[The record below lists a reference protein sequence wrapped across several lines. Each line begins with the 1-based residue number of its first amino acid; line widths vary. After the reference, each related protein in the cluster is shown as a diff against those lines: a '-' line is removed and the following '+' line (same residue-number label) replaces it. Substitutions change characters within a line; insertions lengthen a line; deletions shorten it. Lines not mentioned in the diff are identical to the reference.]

1 MRSSS
6 AFAASR
12 SALHVG
18 MDSRL
23 QRGHVCS
30 LNRHRYGTSAALPES
45 YDSRLADATSSSL
58 EFFVFVFIALLATD
72 ETLVYFDDA
81 AQLVKVIARAARL
94 AQTLQHEPSGLLGN
108 ANLFPEL
115 QTGDAFACG
124 YEQIHGVEP
133 LVQGN
138 MGPLEDRACTDRE
151 IEGTGIAAIEAN
163 LRLFP
168 DALTA
173 LTLRA
178 ERSVRPEPRFQIE
191 TRRLRRRE
199 HLEKLEGTDCAFAHR
214 GFPLSALSSRSHDAK
229 SRHTSPMCSRPPGV
243 STSPAAS
250 CSRYEAMICWIAAHT
265 LSLALAGGFKGMP
278 DAIARELQ
286 GSQYSPGCF
295 PWGQECEVSWPN
307 PSCKII
313 GIPPIARPFRG
324 MGILRCSDPAVRIGR
339 RAICSLGRHRSNE
352 YTGDTLG
359 SCRDRKLGNRTLGN
373 VRSRSSYVPRPKLD
387 SFTNS
392 QVKHSHPNGDKQT
405 RSGPSERYK
414 PVHMLRVG

>member
-115 QTGDAFACG
+115 QTGDALAIG
-124 YEQIHGVEP
+124 NEQIHRVEP
-133 LVQGN
+133 LMEGN
-138 MGPLEDRACTDRE
+138 VAALEDRACTDGE

-163 LRLFP
+163 LGLLA
-168 DALTA
+168 DAFTA
-173 LTLRA
+173 LALRA
-178 ERSVRPEPRFQIE
+178 ESAVRPETRFE
-191 TRRLRRRE
+191 VNPGRLR
-199 HLEKLEGTDCAFAHR
+199 
-214 GFPLSALSSRSHDAK
+214 
-229 SRHTSPMCSRPPGV
+229 
-243 STSPAAS
+243 
-250 CSRYEAMICWIAAHT
+250 
-265 LSLALAGGFKGMP
+265 
-278 DAIARELQ
+278 
-286 GSQYSPGCF
+286 
-295 PWGQECEVSWPN
+295 
-307 PSCKII
+307 
-313 GIPPIARPFRG
+313 
-324 MGILRCSDPAVRIGR
+324 
-339 RAICSLGRHRSNE
+339 
-352 YTGDTLG
+352 
-359 SCRDRKLGNRTLGN
+359 
-373 VRSRSSYVPRPKLD
+373 
-387 SFTNS
+387 
-392 QVKHSHPNGDKQT
+392 
-405 RSGPSERYK
+405 
-414 PVHMLRVG
+414 